1 MAKTKSSP
9 NYLPQMSAP
18 LERVLQE
25 LDNEGVNYEILDIDP
40 NELNTSQP
48 FVFSNNVAESIID
61 ENNPIWISEEN
72 NIIDGHHRLAKS
84 LEDEKTLKAV
94 KVGLN
99 FKNACRLLN
108 KIQDIYEYE
117 ESHKME
123 EVISQDVINSGNEMD
138 AGVSDDEFLGS
149 LEEDNIAIQ
158 DENTEKNQ
166 KIIIGYRKDP
176 LKENSVVGNFFVLTP
191 INGFNK
197 YEIEFDN
204 LMDTDELGF
213 SYKESQKPVDILA
226 KIWFPNINFEKLS
239 EQYNMSVDNLKAKAI
254 AKKAQRLGFDG
265 IKYGENLVQGLK

>member
-18 LERVLQE
+18 LERILQE
-25 LDNEGVNYEILDIDP
+25 LDNEGVKYEVLDIDP

-61 ENNPIWISEEN
+61 ENNPIWMSEEN

-99 FKNACRLLN
+99 FKNACRVLN
-108 KIQDIYEYE
+108 KIQDIFEYE

-123 EVISQDVINSGNEMD
+123 EVIGQDVINSGNEID
-138 AGVSDDEFLGS
+138 SGVSDDEFLGS
-149 LEEDNIAIQ
+149 LEEDNIATQ
-158 DENTEKNQ
+158 DENTEKN
-166 KIIIGYRKDP
+166 KKTIIGYRKDP
-176 LKENSVVGNFFVLTP
+176 LKENSVVGNFFMLAP
-191 INGFNK
+191 INGFDK

-226 KIWFPNINFEKLS
+226 KIWFPNINFEKIS

-265 IKYGENLVQGLK
+265 IKYGDTLVQGLK